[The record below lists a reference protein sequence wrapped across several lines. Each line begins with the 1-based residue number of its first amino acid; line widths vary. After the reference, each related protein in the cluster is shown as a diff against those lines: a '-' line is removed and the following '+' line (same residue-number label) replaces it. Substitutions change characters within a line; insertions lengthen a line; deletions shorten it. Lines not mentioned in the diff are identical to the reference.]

1 MIPFVALKALSF
13 LPFGSL
19 LKGGSL
25 KVILIGALVAAVAFG
40 IWKWKDGIRTAVYN
54 QVYQE
59 RVEEQ
64 LNAQRRQMELAER
77 LMTQREQAVKD
88 AFEAREELQRLLAKA
103 RSELRAEDFEAGE
116 VPPVIIRAL
125 ELIKEAEQE
134 KDRGDEKRD
143 PGRPRAG
150 TNSVIEQ
157 WRARFLDRG
166 EGE

>member
-1 MIPFVALKALSF
+1 MLPFVALKALSF
-13 LPFGSL
+13 LPFGSF

-25 KVILIGALVAAVAFG
+25 KIVLIGVAVAAVAFG

-64 LNAQRRQMELAER
+64 LAAQQRQMELAER
-77 LMTQREQAVKD
+77 LMSEREKAVRE
-88 AFEAREELQRLLAKA
+88 AFEAREELQRLLARA
-103 RSELRAEDFEAGE
+103 RTELRAEDFEAGA

-125 ELIKEAEQE
+125 ELIKEAE
-134 KDRGDEKRD
+134 RGKANEDQKRD
-143 PGRPRAG
+143 PGRPRTG
-150 TNSVIEQ
+150 NSVVDTWKQ
-157 WRARFLDRG
+157 KFLTRG

>member
-25 KVILIGALVAAVAFG
+25 KVILIGVAVAAVAFG

-64 LNAQRRQMELAER
+64 LAAQQRQMELAER
-77 LMTQREQAVKD
+77 LMSEREKAVRE
-88 AFEAREELQRLLAKA
+88 AFEAREELQRLLARA
-103 RSELRAEDFEAGE
+103 RTELRAEDFEAGA

-125 ELIKEAEQE
+125 ELIKEAEQ
-134 KDRGDEKRD
+134 KKGDEDQERD
-143 PGRPRAG
+143 PGRPRSG
-150 TNSVIEQ
+150 NSVVDT
-157 WRARFLDRG
+157 WKDKFLKRG
-166 EGE
+166 EGQ

>member
-1 MIPFVALKALSF
+1 MLPFVALKALSF
-13 LPFGSL
+13 LPFGSF

-25 KVILIGALVAAVAFG
+25 KIVLIGVAVAAVAFG

-64 LNAQRRQMELAER
+64 LAAQQRQMELAER
-77 LMTQREQAVKD
+77 LMSEREKAVRE
-88 AFEAREELQRLLAKA
+88 AFEAREELQRLLARA
-103 RSELRAEDFEAGE
+103 RTELRAEDFEAGA

-125 ELIKEAEQE
+125 ELIKEAERGKANEDQE
-134 KDRGDEKRD
+134 HD
-143 PGRPRAG
+143 PGRPRTG
-150 TNSVIEQ
+150 NSVVDTWKQ
-157 WRARFLDRG
+157 KFLTRG